1 MYHTLM
7 LFDEFRYGDFPIPQ
21 GWREN
26 LSAGLA
32 ATQERLIVP
41 HSFEDAFLVLRFSFL
56 FVQEEYVS
64 QDGFKM
70 RILWQAINNGPY
82 AQGHYG
88 INYRLVAR
96 NLLFDSMCCCWRPR
110 IDSFTGWLKNI
121 PRKLQGQKARPDSL
135 VFHWGEDINL
145 EYPSPTLP
153 KSRSPN
159 REASAIVYQGVVLC
173 STPLDS
179 RPTSSLNGAI
189 EQPFSYN
196 PTPPLPVEVC

>member
-1 MYHTLM
+1 M

-82 AQGHYG
+82 APLRPLWNKLPPRGPQLAV
-88 INYRLVAR
+88 RLHV
-96 NLLFDSMCCCWRPR
+96 LL
-110 IDSFTGWLKNI
+110 
-121 PRKLQGQKARPDSL
+121 
-135 VFHWGEDINL
+135 L
-145 EYPSPTLP
+145 E
-153 KSRSPN
+153 
-159 REASAIVYQGVVLC
+159 
-173 STPLDS
+173 
-179 RPTSSLNGAI
+179 TSH
-189 EQPFSYN
+189 
-196 PTPPLPVEVC
+196 